1 MDMKIREQSH
11 NGPAVLDLSGDP
23 LGENDAVTLKEK
35 VYSLID
41 AGTKFV
47 ILNLQ
52 DVRHI
57 NSAGLGGMVCAMT
70 ALRRVGGDIF
80 LANTQQN
87 VSKILSITQ
96 LNRIIEAY
104 PTLDEAIARTKR

>member
-1 MDMKIREQSH
+1 MQIREQSLD
-11 NGPAVLDLSGDP
+11 GRAVLDLSGDP
-23 LGENDAVTLKEK
+23 LGENDAVALKEK

-41 AGTKFV
+41 GGMKFI

-70 ALRRVGGDIF
+70 ALRRVGGDVY
-80 LANTQQN
+80 LACPQPN
-87 VSKILSITQ
+87 VEKILAITQ
-96 LNRIIEAY
+96 LNRIIESFPSIDA
-104 PTLDEAIARTKR
+104 AIARASK

>member
-1 MDMKIREQSH
+1 MQIREQSLDGH
-11 NGPAVLDLSGDP
+11 AVLDLSGDP

-41 AGTKFV
+41 GGVKHV

-70 ALRRVGGDIF
+70 ALRRVGGDVY
-80 LANTQQN
+80 LASPQPN
-87 VSKILSITQ
+87 VTKILAITQ
-96 LNRIIEAY
+96 LNRIIESY
-104 PTLDEAIARTKR
+104 PSIADAVARVKR